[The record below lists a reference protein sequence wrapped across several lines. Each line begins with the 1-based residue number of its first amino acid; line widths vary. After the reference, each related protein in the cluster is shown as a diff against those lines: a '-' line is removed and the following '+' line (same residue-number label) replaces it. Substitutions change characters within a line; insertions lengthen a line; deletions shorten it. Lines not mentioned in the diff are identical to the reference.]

1 MAIVVLFAI
10 MYRLRM
16 QIITK
21 EGHIA
26 IFDTQLCNKEPGFP
40 FFFFGINNGVGKN
53 AHFCHVNTMI
63 STDFKIV
70 ADIYQ

>member
-1 MAIVVLFAI
+1 MAIVVLVVI

-16 QIITK
+16 QTIIK

-40 FFFFGINNGVGKN
+40 FFYLINNGVGKD
-53 AHFCHVNTMI
+53 AHFCKYRNVM
-63 STDFKIV
+63 
-70 ADIYQ
+70 